1 MEFPYDQALTR
12 ESRENLLSEFYYL
25 FEELDIIFQTKIFLL
40 EQVDLNPT
48 HKNFIRVQGKI
59 EKQIGFFM
67 KLKEVSKHL
76 ILLFWI
82 FHQQINNEFEFLY
95 QANFNALKYLSVA
108 NKTVKDLRVKKFEQY
123 KPLSKSHSKVKRA
136 TISKSKNGST

>member
-1 MEFPYDQALTR
+1 M
-12 ESRENLLSEFYYL
+12 
-25 FEELDIIFQTKIFLL
+25 

-59 EKQIGFFM
+59 EKQIGFFK

-76 ILLFWI
+76 ILLFRI

-95 QANFNALKYLSVA
+95 EANFNALKYLSAA
-108 NKTVKDLRVKKFEQY
+108 NKTVKDLRVKRFEQY
-123 KPLSKSHSKVKRA
+123 KPLSKSHSKIQRA
-136 TISKSKNGST
+136 NISKSKNGSI

>member
-40 EQVDLNPT
+40 EQVDLNPK

-59 EKQIGFFM
+59 EKQIGFFK

-76 ILLFWI
+76 ILLFQF
-82 FHQQINNEFEFLY
+82 FHHQINNEFKFL
-95 QANFNALKYLSVA
+95 
-108 NKTVKDLRVKKFEQY
+108 
-123 KPLSKSHSKVKRA
+123 
-136 TISKSKNGST
+136 